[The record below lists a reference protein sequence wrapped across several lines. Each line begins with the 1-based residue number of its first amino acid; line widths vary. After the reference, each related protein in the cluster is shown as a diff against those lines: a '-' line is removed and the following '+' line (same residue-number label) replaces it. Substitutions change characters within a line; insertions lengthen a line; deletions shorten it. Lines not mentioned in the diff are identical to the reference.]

1 MPPRGGRG
9 GGRGRGGFRGG
20 YGGGGPSMDGGALMQ
35 PPTEVGQLYPV
46 SFGLVLGL
54 GDVFVGVGRVGLWL
68 WLGGIGGG

>member
-1 MPPRGGRG
+1 
-9 GGRGRGGFRGG
+9 
-20 YGGGGPSMDGGALMQ
+20 MDGGALMQ